1 MGSCCG
7 KTEMAYPPAEVYSP
21 YENYYTID
29 EYLNTS
35 AVKNKLAQNK
45 KELSGL
51 NKNNI
56 IINKYNNHRY
66 Y

>member
-35 AVKNKLAQNK
+35 AVKNHIK
-45 KELSGL
+45 GL